1 MRIAILTLPLHT
13 NYGGILQ
20 AYALQTVLERMGHK
34 VDVLDKKRRIK
45 TQLPTSVKIK
55 RFILK
60 NILFQDIAPLGE
72 DVAYKRRKFENK
84 HTWKF
89 ADKYI
94 NRREISSFEEIKE
107 GEYDAIVVGSDQVWR
122 PCYFTGNYNTPM
134 QTAFLDF
141 TQNWN
146 IKRISYAASFGSD
159 FWEFKNDET
168 KYCSKLINKF
178 NAVSV
183 REKSAKELLEKHLN
197 FTNVDVVPDPTFLL
211 EKENYIKLF
220 KNSKT
225 PKSKG
230 NLLVYFIDETEDKN
244 NLIDIIATTKGLK
257 PFKVNSKVEGNKNR
271 QENTIYTQPSVES
284 WLRGFYDADFI
295 VTDSFH
301 ACVFS
306 IIFKKE
312 FIVYANEE
320 RGLARFKHLLELF
333 GLEDRYI
340 VNSSEF
346 DTLNI
351 TSSIQTI
358 GNISVYKN
366 IGITYLKENLV

>member
-1 MRIAILTLPLHT
+1 MKIAILTLPLHT

-20 AYALQTVLERMGHK
+20 AYALQTTLEKMGHK
-34 VDVLDKKRRIK
+34 VEVLDKRRKEK
-45 TQLPTSVKIK
+45 TQVPLIIRIK

-60 NILFQDIAPLGE
+60 YILFKNIPALKENVCYKKASIA
-72 DVAYKRRKFENK
+72 NK

-89 ADKYI
+89 ADKHI
-94 NRREISSFEEIKE
+94 HRREISSFEEIKE

-146 IKRISYAASFGSD
+146 IKRISYAASLGSD
-159 FWEFKNDET
+159 FWEFKNKET
-168 KYCSKLINKF
+168 EDCGKLIKNF
-178 NAVSV
+178 DAVSV

-197 FTNVDVVPDPTFLL
+197 FTNVEVVPDPTFLL
-211 EKENYIKLF
+211 EKESYIKLF
-220 KNSKT
+220 KNNKT

-244 NLIDIIATTKGLK
+244 ILIKKISTSKKLK

-271 QENTIYTQPSVES
+271 QEYTIYTQPSVES

-295 VTDSFH
+295 ITDSFH

-333 GLEDRYI
+333 GLDDRYI
-340 VNSSEF
+340 VNSSQF

-351 TSSIQTI
+351 KSSIQTI
-358 GNISVYKN
+358 GNDYMYKN
-366 IGITYLKENLV
+366 IGITYLKENLA

>member
-20 AYALQTVLERMGHK
+20 AYALQTILERMGHK
-34 VDVLDKKRRIK
+34 VDVLDKRRREK
-45 TQLPTSVKIK
+45 PQLPISVKLK

-60 NILFQDIAPLGE
+60 YILFKNIQPLAE
-72 DVAYKRRKFENK
+72 DVLYKRRKTENK

-94 NRREISSFEEIKE
+94 NRREISSFNEIKE

-320 RGLARFKHLLELF
+320 RGLARFKNLLKLF
-333 GLEDRYI
+333 ELEDRYI
-340 VNSSEF
+340 VNSLQ
-346 DTLNI
+346 LNI
-351 TSSIQTI
+351 DNRKSSVKATESIEALRTI
-358 GNISVYKN
+358 GMTFLTN
-366 IGITYLKENLV
+366 NLS

>member
-122 PCYFTGNYNTPM
+122 PQYFKNHYKSINDAYL
-134 QTAFLDF
+134 AFAN
-141 TQNWN
+141 NWR
-146 IKRISYAASFGSD
+146 IKRIAFAPSFGTD
-159 FWEFKNDET
+159 IWEYSNEET
-168 KYCSKLINKF
+168 KEC
-178 NAVSV
+178 A
-183 REKSAKELLEKHLN
+183 ELLKQFDYISLREQSGVELCKTY
-197 FTNVDVVPDPTFLL
+197 FNVDAHQLLDPTLL
-211 EKENYIKLF
+211 LDVSDYIKLF
-220 KNSKT
+220 KNKKIQSR
-225 PKSKG
+225 KG
-230 NLLVYFIDETEDKN
+230 ILCYFLDYNKDKELLIKETEKILDMPSF
-244 NLIDIIATTKGLK
+244 T
-257 PFKVNSKVEGNKNR
+257 VNSRVEDCNNYTT
-271 QENTIYTQPSVES
+271 ETQPPVEK
-284 WLRGFYDADFI
+284 WLKGFYDAEFI
-295 VTDSFH
+295 LTDSFH
-301 ACVFS
+301 ACIFS
-306 IIFKKE
+306 IIFDKP
-312 FIVYANEE
+312 FIVYGNKE
-320 RGLARFKHLLELF
+320 RGITRIKSLLKTFNIEKRLIENSAEIFTFKNSLHDKTPLKQQSINKLYTNSLQTLL
-333 GLEDRYI
+333 
-340 VNSSEF
+340 
-346 DTLNI
+346 
-351 TSSIQTI
+351 Q
-358 GNISVYKN
+358 
-366 IGITYLKENLV
+366 